1 MDQARLAA
9 QRECTELR
17 HQALQEIKAVLGKVD
32 SIQVATNEE
41 LETQRIF
48 TNIARIKAT
57 PASVMAQPN
66 QDSDGTAPSRDR
78 QSQDGAL
85 EMVAETLSQTEP
97 IPVATAAPTESS
109 SNSPARPSEPAEIK
123 GSAHKDNPTKGKRR
137 KA

>member
-1 MDQARLAA
+1 M
-9 QRECTELR
+9 
-17 HQALQEIKAVLGKVD
+17 LGKVD